1 MNLIKNIKLNKITF
15 MEISEGINIKTIRKY
30 NIYNIKII
38 FFIKNTIKNIN
49 FLELFYIFNV
59 ILARTINIT
68 KKNANGL
75 LKNSFEGIRYSYE
88 NYMIRITREVGIW
101 KN

>member
-1 MNLIKNIKLNKITF
+1 MNLIKNIKLNKIT
-15 MEISEGINIKTIRKY
+15 IVGIINCI
-30 NIYNIKII
+30 NDKII
-38 FFIKNTIKNIN
+38 RNHNKCICKIIYFIKNTMKNKN

-75 LKNSFEGIRYSYE
+75 LKNSFEGIRYSYK
-88 NYMIRITREVGIW
+88 NYITGMTREVGIW
-101 KN
+101 TN